1 MIHVDLPSIKPTII
15 MLFILQLGQIMNVG
29 FEKVYL
35 LQNTL
40 NKRSA
45 SVISTYVYEI
55 GLINSDYGYSTAVGL
70 FNSVINLLLIVIA
83 NWLCKKL
90 TEESLF

>member
-1 MIHVDLPSIKPTII
+1 
-15 MLFILQLGQIMNVG
+15 MNVG

-70 FNSVINLLLIVIA
+70 FNSAINLFLIVAA
-83 NWLCKKL
+83 NWLCKRF